1 MARCTKKW
9 SSGNAGTETVVARV
23 LSEIANVILGA
34 SSDTIMTFQAL
45 GYWLKGEQV
54 QFVESNKGASNNRT
68 MGRLC
73 SDRKKMQRER
83 ESLSARISIIL
94 RRLRH
99 VRWIFCSLEDREK
112 EIMGNLCI
120 SGLGEP

>member
-9 SSGNAGTETVVARV
+9 SYGNAGTDTVVARV

-34 SSDTIMTFQAL
+34 SSDTIMTFQAP

-54 QFVESNKGASNNRT
+54 HFVESKKGASNNRT

-73 SDRKKMQRER
+73 SDRKRMHKERER
-83 ESLSARISIIL
+83 AFQRGSQS
-94 RRLRH
+94 
-99 VRWIFCSLEDREK
+99 F
-112 EIMGNLCI
+112 
-120 SGLGEP
+120 